1 MPRRKGIT
9 NRELNILKKLV
20 EDGRVTYTQIARELG
35 MSPAGVMK
43 KVRKL
48 EELGIIKG
56 YTALV
61 DHAKLGKGYKYI
73 ILMRTEPG
81 KHAEVAKKVVE
92 IAPQNVLEVH
102 EITGPYD
109 IIVKLIAGDQHE
121 LNELLKK
128 ILSIPGVRETNTS
141 LVLETVREQASIV
154 PDEIPPEVLRSLAK
168 T

>member
-9 NRELNILKKLV
+9 DRELNILRRLV
-20 EDGRVTYTQIARELG
+20 EDGRVTYTQIARDLG

-43 KVRKL
+43 KVKKL

-73 ILMRTEPG
+73 ILVRAEPG
-81 KHAEVAKKVVE
+81 KHTEVAKKVVE
-92 IAPQNVLEVH
+92 VAPQNVLEVH

-109 IIVKLIAGDQHE
+109 IIVKLVAGDQHE

-128 ILSIPGVRETNTS
+128 ILGIPGVRETNTS
-141 LVLETVREQASIV
+141 LVLETVKERASIV
-154 PDEIPPEVLRSLAK
+154 PEGIPPEILRSLAK
-168 T
+168 A